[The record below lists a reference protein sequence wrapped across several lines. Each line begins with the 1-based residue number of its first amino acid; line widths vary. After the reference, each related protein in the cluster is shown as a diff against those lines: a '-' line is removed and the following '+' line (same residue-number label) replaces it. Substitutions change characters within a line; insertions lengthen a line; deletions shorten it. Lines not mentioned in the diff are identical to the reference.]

1 MMNKMGFCRQWTD
14 LILKCVS
21 SVKFRIKVN
30 GELSDDVIPERG
42 LRQGDPLFPYS
53 FLICVEGFSALLNHD
68 EQEGSL
74 RGIKVCPGAP
84 MVSHLLFANDSLIL
98 FRAKEGDAQKLQEIL
113 NLYEVCSGQ
122 MINKDKSAIVFSPN
136 TGENDHGR
144 VMHALNIQRAT
155 MNDIFGDVGSC
166 WAM

>member
-1 MMNKMGFCRQWTD
+1 MISPARSAFVPGRLISDNILVAYELSHYMRGRRKGNNGYAAVKLDMSKAYDRVERHFLEDMMNKMGFCRQWTD

-42 LRQGDPLFPYS
+42 HRQGDPLFPYS

-74 RGIKVCPGAP
+74 RGLRCVQEPPWCPTYY
-84 MVSHLLFANDSLIL
+84 LLMIL
-98 FRAKEGDAQKLQEIL
+98 
-113 NLYEVCSGQ
+113 
-122 MINKDKSAIVFSPN
+122 
-136 TGENDHGR
+136 
-144 VMHALNIQRAT
+144 
-155 MNDIFGDVGSC
+155 
-166 WAM
+166 